1 MPSTPTT
8 PTEEA
13 DAPPTSPKKI
23 ARTPETDAPPEER
36 LPRTPPPSPQPCS
49 PAEKIPESRPESSMS
64 QGDSSLAG
72 VGPAIPESTPGSAG
86 GTSSGT
92 ACTGDTRCEERPQEA
107 LEKETLGSIAQHVVS
122 DTGVSAA
129 SGVFRSIS
137 RLAWRLSVAAGAP
150 CDVFDPLHGCVGG
163 GPVGSQSLSG
173 AAGGVWKYGNLEI
186 GNPGN
191 PEIWKP
197 GHLEPGNL
205 KIWDPSKFNNENL
218 QNMCRPK
225 CWQGQD

>member
-1 MPSTPTT
+1 
-8 PTEEA
+8 
-13 DAPPTSPKKI
+13 
-23 ARTPETDAPPEER
+23 
-36 LPRTPPPSPQPCS
+36 
-49 PAEKIPESRPESSMS
+49 MS

-150 CDVFDPLHGCVGG
+150 CDVFDPLGALEGVRLDLRVCLAPPAVFGNMG
-163 GPVGSQSLSG
+163 ILKLGILTIRKSG
-173 AAGGVWKYGNLEI
+173 NLDIWNLEI
-186 GNPGN
+186 
-191 PEIWKP
+191 
-197 GHLEPGNL
+197 
-205 KIWDPSKFNNENL
+205 
-218 QNMCRPK
+218 
-225 CWQGQD
+225 